1 MILNRVEDTNAAD
14 QVSKYSVSGFVTP
27 AEYKKIYQET
37 QAEHQKQA
45 NFRGYR
51 YAYNPHG
58 AAFAGPT

>member
-1 MILNRVEDTNAAD
+1 MILSRVEDTNAAD

-51 YAYNPHG
+51 YV
-58 AAFAGPT
+58 